1 MTMPL
6 SAAERRRSLPRPSPV
21 IPQPAPEPQTT
32 TSLISTLPAELD
44 MTIYAGDTLTIQ
56 FKFTDNASNPV
67 DMTGTWT
74 ASIRNNAAD
83 PDPPLASFTVDSSA
97 AATGIITV
105 TLTSAASQ
113 SLPIA
118 TPLVW
123 DLEQTLSSGSVRTT
137 HRGTITVTKD
147 VTRP

>member
-6 SAAERRRSLPRPSPV
+6 TAAERRRSMPRPNP
-21 IPQPAPEPQTT
+21 IIAQPEPLPTTT

-56 FKFTDNASNPV
+56 FSFTDQASNPV
-67 DMTGTWT
+67 NMTGTWT
-74 ASIRNNAAD
+74 AEIRVNPAD

-97 AATGIITV
+97 AATGTITA
-105 TLTSAASQ
+105 TLTSASSQ
-113 SLPIA
+113 SLPVA
-118 TPLVW
+118 QPLVW
-123 DLEQTLSSGSVRTT
+123 DLEQTNGASVRTT
-137 HRGTITVTKD
+137 HKGIITVTED